1 MRWEVQSGGIDG
13 LLGAGSSAIRGRE
26 FVPRGRASEHPC
38 VHGGVQEEVAGHR
51 CVHINGAGRG
61 EANNTEHENGTIHN
75 YMCCSVCPCISL
87 SFSCIY

>member
-1 MRWEVQSGGIDG
+1 MGHMG
-13 LLGAGSSAIRGRE
+13 LRGPNW
-26 FVPRGRASEHPC
+26 FLNS

-61 EANNTEHENGTIHN
+61 EANNTEHENGTIRN